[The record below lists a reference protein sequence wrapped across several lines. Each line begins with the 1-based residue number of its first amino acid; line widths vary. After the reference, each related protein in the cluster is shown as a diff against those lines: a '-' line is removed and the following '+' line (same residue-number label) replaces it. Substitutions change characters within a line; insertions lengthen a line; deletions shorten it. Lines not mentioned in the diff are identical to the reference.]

1 MTCRT
6 LNKKN
11 MLKNLLYAMFLLS
24 LCVSCS
30 TGDDDDVFATEDMI
44 DWYVVQD
51 KPGKVNRLLYDI
63 YKNEGM
69 TIFINDTLY
78 REEAE
83 DQFGNPIVNLEL
95 FDVGYYVFSTDSK
108 VSVRMAADSVAMI
121 KALNTIR
128 EKVLPYLPKSG
139 AYRPRSILLVDSV
152 LKVFEPSRGKF
163 EWSEVSIYQGSL
175 KGVAIGQVGS
185 VLEMDDL
192 ALSMWAGRILGA
204 KSVDWIQEN
213 CDEYVDFENK
223 TNEGRTSG
231 SNYGIY
237 INFTSTSVPPI
248 YGFFNWYCRLDVAKK
263 YRTPALE
270 DDLIDYI
277 AAVYAYRGKEGV
289 FKEKYKDYYKM
300 LDKFELAKKMVE
312 KFEITQGI
320 R

>member
-1 MTCRT
+1 
-6 LNKKN
+6 
-11 MLKNLLYAMFLLS
+11 
-24 LCVSCS
+24 
-30 TGDDDDVFATEDMI
+30 
-44 DWYVVQD
+44 
-51 KPGKVNRLLYDI
+51 
-63 YKNEGM
+63 
-69 TIFINDTLY
+69 
-78 REEAE
+78 
-83 DQFGNPIVNLEL
+83 
-95 FDVGYYVFSTDSK
+95 
-108 VSVRMAADSVAMI
+108 MI

>member
-1 MTCRT
+1 
-6 LNKKN
+6 

-152 LKVFEPSRGKF
+152 LKVFEPRRGKF

-175 KGVAIGQVGS
+175 KGVAIGQVG
-185 VLEMDDL
+185 
-192 ALSMWAGRILGA
+192 
-204 KSVDWIQEN
+204 
-213 CDEYVDFENK
+213 
-223 TNEGRTSG
+223 
-231 SNYGIY
+231 
-237 INFTSTSVPPI
+237 
-248 YGFFNWYCRLDVAKK
+248 
-263 YRTPALE
+263 YR
-270 DDLIDYI
+270 
-277 AAVYAYRGKEGV
+277 
-289 FKEKYKDYYKM
+289 
-300 LDKFELAKKMVE
+300 
-312 KFEITQGI
+312 
-320 R
+320 